1 MSFDDHLTP
10 GAVACAL
17 SHHKALRRLAQQ
29 DAEWGLILEDDVALV
44 VPQVHREL
52 EAIVAQLPAH
62 WTAVFLGYHNKYGR
76 AHARA
81 VNSSTPWQEAPLE
94 QAAKSQ

>member
-17 SHHKALRRLAQQ
+17 SHHKALRRVAQQ